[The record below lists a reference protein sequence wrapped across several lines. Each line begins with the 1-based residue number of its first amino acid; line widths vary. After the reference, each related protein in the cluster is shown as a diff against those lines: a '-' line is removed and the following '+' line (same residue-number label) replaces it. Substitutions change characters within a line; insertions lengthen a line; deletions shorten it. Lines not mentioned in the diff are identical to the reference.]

1 MRHLVFTISLSA
13 MSLRIDGVDEQPVA
27 LKEPGGFASQC
38 SCSRSARYNRGLL
51 DAIVANGLA
60 NSRVAESRGF

>member
-1 MRHLVFTISLSA
+1 
-13 MSLRIDGVDEQPVA
+13 MSVRIDGVDEQPVA